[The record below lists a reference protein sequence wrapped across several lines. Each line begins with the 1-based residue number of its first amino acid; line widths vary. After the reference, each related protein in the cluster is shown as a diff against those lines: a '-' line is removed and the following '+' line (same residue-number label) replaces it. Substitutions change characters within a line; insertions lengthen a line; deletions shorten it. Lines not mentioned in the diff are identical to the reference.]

1 MWPGDIE
8 KREGE
13 WDGSQAGSRKEEG
26 EGWVDKRKGRRHDTD
41 VPSPDVAYQGNF
53 EVHKL

>member
-13 WDGSQAGSRKEEG
+13 KDGTQAEREKKWGSKEGG
-26 EGWVDKRKGRRHDTD
+26 EGWVDMRKGGRHDTD
-41 VPSPDVAYQGNF
+41 VPSPDVAY
-53 EVHKL
+53 